1 MTGESWLQISPP
13 TRETAL
19 TPALYQTR
27 IRDVQT
33 GLGRRGL
40 ACMVVIKPEH
50 VRYLSGFWGY
60 STRPEYASPRR
71 LVALVVPASGEPTL
85 IVPKIEFN
93 FASRRTWL
101 RDVRHHVEWAPRPGE
116 VFGGLELLDVVLKEK
131 GLTRGCAGAELGFIS
146 ARLFGMLSDTFPQL
160 AFEEASSVV
169 EALRV
174 IKSPEE
180 IDIMRIS
187 GRMAVAELQA
197 ELGAIRAGV
206 REYEIAQRGRAEAT
220 RLAAEYVIAH
230 EDNPLPI
237 EHPLND
243 GHQILTSNERLDMV
257 HALASTRM
265 LGEGDIVLLDFCR
278 IPQLYGYRIGF
289 SRNAALRGL
298 TAQEQE
304 LYDIVD
310 HSYDAALD
318 VLKPGLPAEGP
329 DLVVREILEKAGLVD
344 SFVHR
349 TGRGVGLEAVEGPE
363 IGAGDKTILKPGM
376 VVTVEPSIYYQGF
389 AVHVEDTYL
398 ITHDGFERLTEC
410 PREIRVIPA
419 R

>member
-1 MTGESWLQISPP
+1 MMVPISKLNK
-13 TRETAL
+13 ETAV
-19 TPALYQTR
+19 TPALYKSR
-27 IRDVQT
+27 ISDVQAE
-33 GLGRRGL
+33 LSRRGL
-40 ACMVVIKPEH
+40 ACMVVIKPENL
-50 VRYLSGFWGY
+50 RYLSGFWGY

-71 LVALVVPASGEPTL
+71 LVALVVPAVGQPTL

-116 VFGGLELLDVVLKEK
+116 VFGGLDLLDIVLKEN
-131 GLTRGCAGAELGFIS
+131 GLSRGRIGVEPGFIS
-146 ARLFGMLSDTFPQL
+146 ARLFWLLSETFPQF
-160 AFEEASSVV
+160 AFEDASPVI

-197 ELGAIRAGV
+197 ELGALRAGE
-206 REYEIAQRGRAEAT
+206 REYEIAQRGREEAT
-220 RLAAEYVIAH
+220 RLAAEYMITY
-230 EDNPLPI
+230 EDNSMPI

-243 GHQILTSNERLDMV
+243 GHQIITSNERLDMV

-265 LGEGDIVLLDFCR
+265 LSEGDIVTLDFCR

-298 TAQEQE
+298 TAREKE
-304 LYDIVD
+304 MYDIVNY
-310 HSYDAALD
+310 SYDAALA

-329 DLVVREILEKAGLVD
+329 DLVAREILEREGLVD

-398 ITHDGFERLTEC
+398 ITHDGFECLTES
-410 PREIRVIPA
+410 PREIRIIPTHA
-419 R
+419 N

>member
-1 MTGESWLQISPP
+1 MAGKLWLETSQL

-19 TPALYQTR
+19 TPALYKTR

-33 GLGRRGL
+33 ELGRRGL

-131 GLTRGCAGAELGFIS
+131 DLTRGRVGAELGFIS
-146 ARLFGMLSDTFPQL
+146 ARLFQILSETFSQM
-160 AFEEASSVV
+160 AFVEASPVI

-187 GRMAVAELQA
+187 GRMAVAELQV
-197 ELGAIRAGV
+197 ELGAIRAGE
-206 REYEIAQRGRAEAT
+206 REYEIAQRGRDEAT
-220 RLAAEYVIAH
+220 RLAAEYIIAH
-230 EDNPLPI
+230 ENDPMHI

-265 LGEGDIVLLDFCR
+265 LSEGDIVLLDFCR

-289 SRNAALRGL
+289 SRNAALREL
-298 TAQEQE
+298 SAQEQE
-304 LYDIVD
+304 MYDIVNY
-310 HSYDAALD
+310 SYDAALA
-318 VLKPGLPAEGP
+318 VLKPGMPAEGP
-329 DLVVREILEKAGLVD
+329 DLVARGILEKEGLVD

-376 VVTVEPSIYYQGF
+376 VVTVEPSIYYRGF

-398 ITHDGFERLTEC
+398 ITHGGFECLTEC